1 MSEQINPPRRD
12 EQETRTSGLLLGVE
26 PLAQSGVSYR
36 ASTGDGT
43 DTDTDGSDTSDG
55 SLTDTDGSDTLGDT
69 DASDTDASDTDASD
83 SDADASDSDADAS
96 DADGTDLGDSEES
109 ESGLGGENPLGINR
123 DRERVRNGDDKDT
136 RDT

>member
-12 EQETRTSGLLLGVE
+12 EQETPASGLLLGVE
-26 PLAQSGVSYR
+26 PLAQSGVSYH
-36 ASTGDGT
+36 ASAGDGT

-55 SLTDTDGSDTLGDT
+55 SLTDTDSSDSLV
-69 DASDTDASDTDASD
+69 DTDASD
-83 SDADASDSDADAS
+83 SDASDTDGSDSDSDSA

-123 DRERVRNGDDKDT
+123 ERVRNGDDKDT

>member
-1 MSEQINPPRRD
+1 MSEKINPPRRE
-12 EQETRTSGLLLGVE
+12 EQETPSSGLLLGVE
-26 PLAQSGVSYR
+26 PLAQSGVSYH
-36 ASTGDGT
+36 ASAGDGT

-55 SLTDTDGSDTLGDT
+55 GLTDTDSSDSLTDT

-83 SDADASDSDADAS
+83 SDAS

-123 DRERVRNGDDKDT
+123 ERVRNGDDKDT